1 MAVEITTQ
9 IIHASY
15 AAVINEIQPNAN
27 IFDNP
32 NQQGTVYPAW
42 FIVHRSPVE
51 VQKDMSRRYN
61 GNRYNIT
68 YQIDLWYM
76 IEQNIPRLY
85 DQYTHVAEAL
95 DAKLEYMPIFGSD
108 AVVHVHDRT
117 WALEMN
123 ALKYSTTLRLRVY
136 VDSNFVFEPIDVI
149 EDLQAYLK
157 DSGKAEPVET
167 VSLYFRDTLQE
178 SGAEMPDAITANRG
192 ETVTLPTVY
201 ESFEM
206 NGITYTPSKWT
217 AGNFGDLYKM
227 ENNYTASLLW
237 SARSDAIPLYGSF
250 RRNFIGAAVPYGF
263 VEGAL

>member
-1 MAVEITTQ
+1 MTAIEISTATVHNSIAQ
-9 IIHASY
+9 LLTAITPDAHVYDS
-15 AAVINEIQPNAN
+15 
-27 IFDNP
+27 P
-32 NQQGTVYPAW
+32 NQQKTELPAW
-42 FIVHRSPVE
+42 FIVHREPTRIE
-51 VQKDMSRRYN
+51 RKISRCELVYSIDAVYMLSFNLTQLYN
-61 GNRYNIT
+61 EYSLIG
-68 YQIDLWYM
+68 D
-76 IEQNIPRLY
+76 
-85 DQYTHVAEAL
+85 AL
-95 DAKLEYMPIFGSD
+95 DSALNYLRIGD
-108 AVVHVHDRT
+108 ASAGVLVHVFNRRWQPDPDG
-117 WALEMN
+117 
-123 ALKYSTTLRLRVY
+123 LKYSFELRFRVAPDT
-136 VDSNFVFEPIDVI
+136 VLTETMQVI
-149 EDLQAYLK
+149 EDLQTYLK